1 MSLLFAKGRS
11 RVHDTTTAAGDST
24 SLPETVRRYQ
34 DAHDRHDTDAAL
46 SAFAPDAA
54 VFDDG
59 KEFHGIDEIRTWL
72 TTTASEYTFTRTLV
86 RADAVDDETWVV
98 VNHLE
103 GNFPGA
109 VVDLRYKFTLS
120 GDRISELV
128 IAP

>member
-1 MSLLFAKGRS
+1 M
-11 RVHDTTTAAGDST
+11 
-24 SLPETVRRYQ
+24 
-34 DAHDRHDTDAAL
+34 
-46 SAFAPDAA
+46 
-54 VFDDG
+54 FDDG
-59 KEFHGIDEIRTWL
+59 KEFHGTDEIRTWL

-86 RADAVDDETWVV
+86 SADAVDDETWVV

-120 GDRISELV
+120 DDRISELV